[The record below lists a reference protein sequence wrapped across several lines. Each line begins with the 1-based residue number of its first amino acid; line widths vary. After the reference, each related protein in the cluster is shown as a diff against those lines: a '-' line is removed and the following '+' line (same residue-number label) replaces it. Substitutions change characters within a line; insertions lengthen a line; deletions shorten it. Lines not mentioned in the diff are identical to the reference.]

1 MEQVRLM
8 DKYIITK
15 RKKYPRWM
23 SAAFCAACLAYLG
36 MDICRLVRAIR
47 HTKTTE
53 VEE

>member
-1 MEQVRLM
+1 MM

-23 SAAFCAACLAYLG
+23 SAGATVAALAFLA
-36 MDICRLVRAIR
+36 MDICRMVRAIR

>member
-1 MEQVRLM
+1 MRLM

-23 SAAFCAACLAYLG
+23 SAGATVAALAFLA
-36 MDICRLVRAIR
+36 MDICRIVWDAR
-47 HTKTTE
+47 HTETTE